1 MFCTLVQVA
10 QRSPASDKVA
20 DYLRANNERTD
31 DIGGRRGYLL
41 TSHPIR
47 SGALVCGRAK
57 RRERLIQDAWREI

>member
-41 TSHPIR
+41 TSGR
-47 SGALVCGRAK
+47 GLSSAGALNAAS
-57 RRERLIQDAWREI
+57 D